1 MRLRTRSNRAG
12 LTEKSRPSTGMSPP
26 MVPVDGDYP
35 LDPTR
40 RATIEESIGAM
51 ERHFALTSEPAVALS
66 TVTVGQFVV
75 FDAREGH
82 RETT

>member
-1 MRLRTRSNRAG
+1 
-12 LTEKSRPSTGMSPP
+12 

-40 RATIEESIGAM
+40 RATVEEMIGAM
-51 ERHFALTSEPAVALS
+51 ASHFAPTFDHAVALS
-66 TVTVGQFVV
+66 AAKVGHFVV
-75 FDAREGH
+75 FDAREGL